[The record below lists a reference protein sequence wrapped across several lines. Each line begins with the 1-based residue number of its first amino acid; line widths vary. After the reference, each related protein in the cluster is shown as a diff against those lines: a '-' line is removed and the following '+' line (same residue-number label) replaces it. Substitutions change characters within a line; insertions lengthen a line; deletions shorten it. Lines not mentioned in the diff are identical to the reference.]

1 MSLLAL
7 DQLLSQPGAGI
18 YLPDKEL
25 SVDPD
30 PYKDKSEEDM
40 LIQQQIMIGEN
51 SGGEEQSEVKQ
62 PKKRAETWVQEET
75 HCLIALRREM
85 DGHFNTSKSNRCG

>member
-7 DQLLSQPGAGI
+7 DQLLSQPGNGM
-18 YLPDKEL
+18 YLPDKQL
-25 SVDPD
+25 SAD
-30 PYKDKSEEDM
+30 PYKDKVQEDM
-40 LIQQQIMIGEN
+40 LIQQQIMIAEN

-75 HCLIALRREM
+75 LCLIALRREV
-85 DGHFNTSKSNRCG
+85 DGHFNTSKSNRYGV